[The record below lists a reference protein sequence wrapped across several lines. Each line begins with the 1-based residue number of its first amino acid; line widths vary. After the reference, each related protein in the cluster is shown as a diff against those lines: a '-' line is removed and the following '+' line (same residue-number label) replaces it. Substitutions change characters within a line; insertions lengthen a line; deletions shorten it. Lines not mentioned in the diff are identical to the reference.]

1 MLSVLHLDKMS
12 RTLSFRSVYPLC
24 DESGKPKCRVGN
36 SVMVAEVM
44 ADGVHS
50 ALRVYMRPHRNLR
63 AIYGENY
70 FPNELLVSSGDAA
83 SSLVDVVLCEWHDGV
98 TLQSKIEELCTSP
111 QKMSN
116 LSRMFENFAVE
127 LLNEPWAHGDLKPE
141 NIILGSG
148 GLHLID
154 FDAMYC
160 PGFSSDDC
168 EEIGTRQYQ
177 HPQRSC
183 STFDKR
189 IDDYPI
195 ALITTALAA
204 MSLDKSVGKGL
215 PESDLLLIMPHLAV
229 AGEDAMLDKIEKLF
243 AESGDARHYR
253 IARLL
258 RSSSY
263 ALPQL
268 KPLLEMRVAD
278 VDASA
283 PLTAE
288 YCNGLWGYAVAG
300 EFVIPPCYD
309 VAFDFSEGVGLVRVA
324 DVWHF
329 IDRRGEV
336 VISCGRGSGI
346 KPFCNG
352 VTRMKCEDGAE
363 VVIFRDGRIEKQ

>member
-1 MLSVLHLDKMS
+1 MLSVLHLDRMS
-12 RTLSFRSVYPLC
+12 RTLSYRSVYPLL
-24 DESGKPKCRVGN
+24 DESGMPKCRVGN

-70 FPNELLVSSGDAA
+70 YPNELLVSSGGAT
-83 SSLVDVVLCEWHDGV
+83 SSLADVVLCEWHDGV
-98 TLQSKIEELCTSP
+98 TLQSKIEEFCTSP
-111 QKMSN
+111 HKISN
-116 LSRMFENFAVE
+116 LSRMFEDFAIA

-141 NIILGSG
+141 NIILGSS

-154 FDAMYC
+154 FDAMYR

-168 EEIGTRQYQ
+168 VEIGTRQYQ
-177 HPQRSC
+177 HPQRAC
-183 STFDKR
+183 SVFNKS

-204 MSLDKSVGKGL
+204 LSLDKSVGKGL
-215 PESDLLLIMPHLAV
+215 PESDHLLVMPHVAV
-229 AGEDAMLDKIEKLF
+229 AGRDAMLDRIEKLF
-243 AESGDARHYR
+243 AERGDARHYR

-268 KPLLEMRVAD
+268 KSLLEMRTGD
-278 VDASA
+278 VDESA

-288 YCNGLWGYAVAG
+288 YCNSLWGYAVAG

-309 VAFDFSEGVGLVRVA
+309 VAFDFSEGVGLVRIA
-324 DVWHF
+324 DDWHF
-329 IDRRGEV
+329 INSRGEV

-352 VTRMKCEDGAE
+352 VTRMKCEDGAQ
-363 VVIFRDGRIEKQ
+363 VVIYRDGRVEKE